1 MLATPELICE
11 ATQRN
16 RVPEMVPRWL
26 EEIPLYRERKA
37 GQAEGNGSGPG
48 VEFLVNLPL
57 IRKEDIRRKFPL
69 NFLKSESE
77 LDRMI
82 DEGLL
87 ELEHTAG
94 TSEQRTPLL
103 LPLGWWA
110 EQELRALKLNPY
122 VEAVLDRNPEA
133 RRVTL
138 ISPVCSG
145 DICYTGTPSRNERVL
160 GNALFINLSRC
171 PFLWSE
177 SELERMARETVEWN
191 PVFLDLDPV
200 YGVAFGRYCEQR
212 GIRLPSLRFIIC
224 SYEFVSVVH
233 RRLLERV
240 FGVPVFN
247 LYGSTETGHLMME
260 NQMFNRVAG
269 TRAEMQGSCETAYFE
284 ELNTDSQGVGD
295 LVVTTL
301 TNSIMPLIRYSIGDL
316 VEREEAP
323 FGTRYRVHGRAADA
337 FRTTSGR
344 RVTTWQVDQ
353 CFVGLEGFVHYQLA
367 QGRENWKL
375 RFVADEP
382 APSEGAK
389 RELTWRLEML
399 LEARGQLT
407 VEATDL
413 LMPESSGKFKLGY
426 PAAGAGSLSKP

>member
-16 RVPEMVPRWL
+16 RVLEVVPRWL
-26 EEIPLYRERKA
+26 EEIPLYRDRKVSP
-37 GQAEGNGSGPG
+37 GSLPGSGT
-48 VEFLVNLPL
+48 EFLVSLPL
-57 IRKEDIRRKFPL
+57 IRKEDIRQEFPL
-69 NFLKSESE
+69 NFLESEAE

-82 DEGLL
+82 DGGFL

-122 VEAVLDRNPEA
+122 VEAELEHNPEA

-138 ISPVCSG
+138 SSPVCSG

-160 GNALFINLSRC
+160 GNALFVNLSRC

-177 SELERMARETVEWN
+177 SELDRMARETVEWN
-191 PVFLDLDPV
+191 PVLLDLDPV
-200 YGVAFGRYCEQR
+200 YGVAFARYCEQR

-224 SYEFVSVVH
+224 SYEFVSIVH

-260 NQMFNRVAG
+260 NPLFNGVAG
-269 TRAEMQGSCETAYFE
+269 SRAEMQGSCETAYFE
-284 ELNTDSQGVGD
+284 VLNPDAQGVGE
-295 LVVTTL
+295 LVLTTL
-301 TNSIMPLIRYSIGDL
+301 TNPIMPLIRYSIGDL
-316 VEREEAP
+316 VEREEPP

-337 FRTTSGR
+337 FKTATGR

-353 CFVGLEGFVHYQLA
+353 CFAGLEGFVHYQLA
-367 QGRENWKL
+367 QGQEHWKL
-375 RFVADEP
+375 RFVADKL
-382 APSEGAK
+382 APNEETK
-389 RELTWRLEML
+389 QELAWRLGML

-407 VEATDL
+407 LEATDL
-413 LMPESSGKFKLGY
+413 LMPESSGKFRLGY
-426 PAAGAGSLSKP
+426 PARNIAATLSK